1 MKPQTATISQILNE
15 SVNFCEGGY
24 AVEDTKNIKDNIATG
39 GGGEVV
45 DSSSAVDNNS
55 PNPVADGDTNRNVK
69 QALTMDNGNARIG
82 QIFDISNEIS
92 NKVLKKI
99 ESKNY
104 LYDNLLRKQ
113 KENVSCETL
122 QNKGNENAKSVFND
136 KFFMFGIFFAVCYAL
151 WRFLKPKNAVKK
163 AEKTLDDFTSGDT
176 SGDTFSSL
184 ASDFLL
190 KTKQNGD

>member
-55 PNPVADGDTNRNVK
+55 PNPAANGNTNRDVK
-69 QALTMDNGNARIG
+69 QTFTMDKDARAG
-82 QIFDISNEIS
+82 QIFDFSNEIS

-113 KENVSCETL
+113 KENVSYETL

-136 KFFMFGIFFAVCYAL
+136 KFFMFGIFFIVCYAL

-163 AEKTLDDFTSGDT
+163 AENPLDDFTSGDT